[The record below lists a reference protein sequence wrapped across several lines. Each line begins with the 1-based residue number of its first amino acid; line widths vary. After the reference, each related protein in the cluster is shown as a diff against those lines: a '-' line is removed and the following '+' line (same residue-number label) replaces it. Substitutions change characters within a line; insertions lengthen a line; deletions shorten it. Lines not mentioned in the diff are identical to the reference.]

1 MIGTR
6 PNYNNVIGLSLIII
20 LPFHDKK
27 NSDYSKDGEGNHG
40 MAMKVGL

>member
-27 NSDYSKDGEGNHG
+27 KLVAIVRME
-40 MAMKVGL
+40 KVIMEWQ